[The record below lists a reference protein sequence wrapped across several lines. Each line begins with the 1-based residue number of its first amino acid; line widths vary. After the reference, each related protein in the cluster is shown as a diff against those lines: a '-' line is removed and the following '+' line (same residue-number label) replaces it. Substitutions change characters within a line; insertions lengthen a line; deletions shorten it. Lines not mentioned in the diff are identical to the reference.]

1 MDRKRRSEIDIVM
14 DSLKPPIRQAMRRNP
29 DLMHKAFSLEV
40 RIAMAEIQGKDEE
53 LRKLLLEYSTLSTEV
68 KNKVNGV

>member
-1 MDRKRRSEIDIVM
+1 MYQKRKSEVEIVM
-14 DSLKPPIRQAMRRNP
+14 DSLKPPIRHAMRTDP